1 MYSIEFYICSLVIAF
16 LIAIPL
22 MLMVVIISWLSSP
35 KKNKKITLA
44 LINTE
49 IKKTKNS
56 QELQRLLDRFLQ
68 HFVVAPEEKF
78 QEWLECINA
87 LVSLE
92 FASLD
97 MIVDFKEKL
106 ENKNI
111 ARQKDIAN
119 TIALVLKNKKR

>member
-22 MLMVVIISWLSSP
+22 MLIVIVISWLSSP
-35 KKNKKITLA
+35 KKKKKMTLST
-44 LINTE
+44 INTE
-49 IKKTKNS
+49 IKKIKNS
-56 QELQRLLDRFLQ
+56 QELQKLLDKFLQ
-68 HFVVAPEEKF
+68 YFIVAPEEKF

-87 LVSLE
+87 LISLE

-106 ENKNI
+106 ESKNL